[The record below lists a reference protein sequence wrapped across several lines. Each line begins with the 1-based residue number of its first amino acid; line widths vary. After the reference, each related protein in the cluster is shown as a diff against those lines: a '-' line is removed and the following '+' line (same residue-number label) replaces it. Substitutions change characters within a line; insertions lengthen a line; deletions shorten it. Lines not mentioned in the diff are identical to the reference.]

1 MRREQWDTFKA
12 AAKLHRLDAVPVS
25 LIVDSPWIP
34 GYLGIS
40 HLDYYFD
47 PEVWFQ
53 ANLRIM
59 QEFPEAILFPSWW
72 AEYGMAIEPCALG
85 GRACFRPDQPPS
97 VRPNLLRLEDW
108 ERLAPVDPFT
118 DGFMCMA
125 LHRYRTQRQRIRE
138 AGHVIPVATARGPLC
153 TAAFVRGVTELML
166 DIADNPQA
174 VLKLI
179 AFVTETIIAWL
190 KAQVE
195 VIGEGAEGIFI
206 LDDIVGFLS
215 RKQYLEFAH
224 PYLKQIC
231 QAFPADWVR
240 VYHNDARIDPF
251 LEDLAEA
258 GFDVIN
264 WSHNL
269 DVAEVRR
276 RIGGK
281 MCLMGNV
288 SPLEV
293 ATRATPQEVK
303 ASALEVLR
311 KAEGR
316 GMILSVGGGVSPGM
330 PRANILA
337 LIEAA
342 REFYTR

>member
-1 MRREQWDTFKA
+1 MRREQWDTFKR
-12 AAKLHRLDAVPVS
+12 AAKLHRLDSVPVS

-53 ANLRIM
+53 ANLRIA

-72 AEYGMAIEPCALG
+72 AEYGMAIEPCTLG
-85 GRACFRPDQPPS
+85 GRVCFRLDQPPS

-108 ERLAPVDPFT
+108 EHLAPVDPYT
-118 DGFMCMA
+118 DGLMSMA
-125 LHRYRTQRQRIRE
+125 RHRYRTQKQRILE

-153 TAAFVRGVTELML
+153 TAAFVRGTTELML

-174 VLKLI
+174 VLKLLGFI
-179 AFVTETIIAWL
+179 TETIIAWL
-190 KAQVE
+190 KAQAE
-195 VIGEGAEGIFI
+195 VIGEGVEGIFL

-215 RKQYLEFAH
+215 RKQYLEFAQ

-231 QAFPADWVR
+231 QAFPADWVK

-251 LEDLAEA
+251 LEDLADV

-281 MCLMGNV
+281 LCLMGNV

-293 ATRATPQEVK
+293 GTWGTPQEVK
-303 ASALEVLR
+303 AAALEVLR

-316 GMILSVGGGVSPGM
+316 GIILSVGGGVSPGM
-330 PRANILA
+330 PKANILA
-337 LIEAA
+337 MIEAA
-342 REFYTR
+342 QEFNTR